1 MNESEVTGVPS
12 WNVQSLSLMVHV
24 FESSDSMDSA
34 TPSACSVVSGS
45 YVIRP
50 VQRASMTSPPLVSD
64 VLVGT
69 SGFSGS
75 PMYSE
80 NEPPLAPSSPLSPSS
95 PPHAVAASARA
106 TRVAPRRILFL
117 WTCTGCFLLLPTRG
131 SADLSG
137 LSPGWN
143 GGV

>member
-1 MNESEVTGVPS
+1 MLAKKYEAPCAFVDSEPKFHALMNESEVTGVPS

-80 NEPPLAPSSPLSPSS
+80 K
-95 PPHAVAASARA
+95 
-106 TRVAPRRILFL
+106 
-117 WTCTGCFLLLPTRG
+117 
-131 SADLSG
+131 
-137 LSPGWN
+137 
-143 GGV
+143 